1 MQADSPDASNT
12 KRGAARG
19 AMEYIL
25 GWLAGIGAFLNPGRK
40 HPESDIVAESQAESA
55 AAEVEA
61 VANANETFVATTV
74 TTASSRSASTGD
86 AKLSEAEVNPVASIL
101 PDQQEIQRRRD
112 LVRALFNDFWSVPVE
127 KPKTFVDRL
136 DQAEKYINERLTMG
150 GECWQLDTKTRVMLA
165 LPPRSN

>member
-1 MQADSPDASNT
+1 MQADSPDASN
-12 KRGAARG
+12 KKLGVARG
-19 AMEYIL
+19 AVEYIL
-25 GWLAGIGAFLNPGRK
+25 GWFAGIGAFLNLRRR
-40 HPESDIVAESQAESA
+40 HPESDIQAESQAERV

-74 TTASSRSASTGD
+74 TTASSASASTGD
-86 AKLSEAEVNPVASIL
+86 AKRSEAEVNLVASIL

-112 LVRALFNDFWSVPVE
+112 LVRALFNDFWSVPDE
-127 KPKTFVDRL
+127 KPRTFVDRL
-136 DQAEKYINERLTMG
+136 DQAEKYINERLTVC